1 MPFLKVCTNAELKIS
16 KDEFVEK
23 VAEMI
28 ATELGKPIGYVV
40 VLLNKND
47 NMSFG
52 GKLAN
57 KGILSYMESIGF
69 GNKKE
74 VLISK
79 LTDYFANSFADVE
92 MRNINI
98 VAIDMPAST
107 VAIGGN
113 FLG

>member
-1 MPFLKVCTNAELKIS
+1 MPFLKICTNAELKIS
-16 KDEFVEK
+16 KEEFVEK

-28 ATELGKPIGYVV
+28 AVELGKPIGYVV

-52 GKLAN
+52 GKLTN

-69 GNKKE
+69 CNKKE
-74 VLISK
+74 ILVSK
-79 LTDYFANSFADVE
+79 LTDYFASSFANVE
-92 MRNINI
+92 VRNINI
-98 VAIDMPAST
+98 VTIDMPAST